1 MPCSRHSSGTGTP
14 FSACFRIDRTW
25 LSEKRDFFMQNLPAG
40 SLRKIL
46 LLSTVNFRGDY
57 RRSKMK
63 AYLLGG
69 LLLANTASAAL
80 IEYEFMSEFQLGYY
94 EDAYPGMEGVKT
106 VAHGKLIVD
115 TTAGTI
121 ESFSM
126 KSHFFDY
133 TSVAPARA
141 YGCKKDE
148 KIYYSDDPSGWIA
161 HCGSSITFED
171 AYRPGE
177 VFGFGIIELW
187 LAPLY
192 EHDEPLA
199 HLQLSRGLFSH
210 SLESAVSHW

>member
-1 MPCSRHSSGTGTP
+1 
-14 FSACFRIDRTW
+14 
-25 LSEKRDFFMQNLPAG
+25 
-40 SLRKIL
+40 
-46 LLSTVNFRGDY
+46 
-57 RRSKMK
+57 MK

-177 VFGFGIIELW
+177 LFGFGIIELW

-192 EHDEPLA
+192 ENDEPLA
-199 HLQLSRGLFSH
+199 HLELSSGLFSTA
-210 SLESAVSHW
+210 LESAFGTWLNGDHYFRKISYVPEPSTMALLGLGLAGLWSRRQLS